1 LLTTGQPS
9 FLHPVVVGGEHGVW
23 GCGGGAGVGGGG
35 ARRGPPPALW
45 RCVADL
51 RLSWPPS
58 PCRDAAH
65 CRLRLVAGG
74 GGWSR
79 LVQVGGVYRTVGGGL
94 RSGAALVDVRL
105 DVGPLLPRSSLPTV
119 AGCRLGGF
127 PAGRDRWGEER
138 VVGGVLTRINIG
150 TDVHKHLS

>member
-1 LLTTGQPS
+1 MTGQQS

-35 ARRGPPPALW
+35 AWRGPPPAVCS
-45 RCVADL
+45 CVADL
-51 RLSWPPS
+51 SLSWPSS

-65 CRLRLVAGG
+65 CRLLLVAGG
-74 GGWSR
+74 GGWSL

-105 DVGPLLPRSSLPTV
+105 DVGPLLPCSSLPTV
-119 AGCRLGGF
+119 AVVCWVGF
-127 PAGRDRWGEER
+127 LLD
-138 VVGGVLTRINIG
+138 VICGVEIVLWEG
-150 TDVHKHLS
+150 